1 VRPAGP
7 RSHPPAKPGGRGH
20 ARHRKP
26 SARCSATRPSA
37 ITGVIGV
44 VLADRV
50 PHDFQHLGGACRA
63 DGNER
68 IVGRVQQVPAGLLG
82 VRGSLRGKAIAPLSE
97 CRRHSAYRMG
107 GSCPAVA
114 PSCSPLPGQPMP
126 GHRPPNVWLLGLT
139 ISQQEKMPGDSRT
152 AIRLRLRARSPAFRS
167 AQPLSHGECACCAC
181 RSGRSA
187 RMRARVLPGPG
198 PRLALAPTAPLD
210 TRHHERHEHDGYDQ
224 ADEDPGLRLP
234 VTLG

>member
-1 VRPAGP
+1 M
-7 RSHPPAKPGGRGH
+7 
-20 ARHRKP
+20 
-26 SARCSATRPSA
+26 
-37 ITGVIGV
+37 
-44 VLADRV
+44 

-63 DGNER
+63 GGNER

-82 VRGSLRGKAIAPLSE
+82 VCGSLRGKAIAPLSE
-97 CRRHSAYRMG
+97 CRRHSTYRMG

-114 PSCSPLPGQPMP
+114 PSCSPLLVQP
-126 GHRPPNVWLLGLT
+126 HARASAAECVAARPDDESTG
-139 ISQQEKMPGDSRT
+139 KMPGDSRT

-210 TRHHERHEHDGYDQ
+210 TRHHERHEHDDDQ
-224 ADEDPGLRLP
+224 DPGLRPSGDPGIAGRRRRLSLLFNP
-234 VTLG
+234 CFLGRPELLELFRCGVVT